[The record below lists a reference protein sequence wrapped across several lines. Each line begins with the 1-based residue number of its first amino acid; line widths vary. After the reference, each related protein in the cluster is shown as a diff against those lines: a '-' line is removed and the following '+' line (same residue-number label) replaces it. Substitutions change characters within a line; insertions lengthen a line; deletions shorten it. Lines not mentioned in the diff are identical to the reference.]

1 MKATFRG
8 GVHPAHGSKAQ
19 TQGLA
24 TRSFVSDTVRII
36 MNMNIGAPSQP
47 CVAKGDHVKIGQVI
61 GEPVG
66 FLGLPVHAS
75 VSGEVVSVEPIPYLS
90 EQPAM
95 CVTILRT
102 SGWSFI
108 PWAAWKPWIPR

>member
-36 MNMNIGAPSQP
+36 MNMNIITMNVDA
-47 CVAKGDHVKIGQVI
+47 DTIMNMWKIIVNWLIQSNLI
-61 GEPVG
+61 
-66 FLGLPVHAS
+66 
-75 VSGEVVSVEPIPYLS
+75 
-90 EQPAM
+90 
-95 CVTILRT
+95 
-102 SGWSFI
+102 
-108 PWAAWKPWIPR
+108 

>member
-66 FLGLPVHAS
+66 FLACRCM
-75 VSGEVVSVEPIPYLS
+75 
-90 EQPAM
+90 PA
-95 CVTILRT
+95 CRARWYR
-102 SGWSFI
+102 WSRF
-108 PWAAWKPWIPR
+108 PTCPSSRPCA

>member
-66 FLGLPVHAS
+66 FGGFGYQQGYGQAQ
-75 VSGEVVSVEPIPYLS
+75 G
-90 EQPAM
+90 A
-95 CVTILRT
+95 
-102 SGWSFI
+102 
-108 PWAAWKPWIPR
+108 PRGGF

>member
-36 MNMNIGAPSQP
+36 MNMNMSMSMNMRAIPTS
-47 CVAKGDHVKIGQVI
+47 
-61 GEPVG
+61 G
-66 FLGLPVHAS
+66 FLLQGRRSRQKA
-75 VSGEVVSVEPIPYLS
+75 
-90 EQPAM
+90 
-95 CVTILRT
+95 LR
-102 SGWSFI
+102 
-108 PWAAWKPWIPR
+108 RR

>member
-36 MNMNIGAPSQP
+36 MNMNITTNI
-47 CVAKGDHVKIGQVI
+47 VMTMTTIMNI
-61 GEPVG
+61 TMLMYIEI
-66 FLGLPVHAS
+66 FMM
-75 VSGEVVSVEPIPYLS
+75 YL
-90 EQPAM
+90 
-95 CVTILRT
+95 
-102 SGWSFI
+102 
-108 PWAAWKPWIPR
+108 K